1 MEASPVKRITV
12 NQVSKKFRIGF
23 QKSDGILA
31 RVLTG
36 LSGREK
42 RKLIQVLDSVSF
54 EVSAGEKI
62 GLIGN
67 NGSGKSTLLRI
78 IAGIYEADGGQVIT
92 NGDVLYMNGFS
103 LGLKPR
109 LTMRD
114 NIFLIGSIM
123 GLGYREVKN
132 NLNDIVEFAELQD
145 YLDTKVY
152 QFSSGMLSR
161 LCFATTIHCLKQK
174 KPEIILL
181 DEVFGAGGDFAFQ
194 QKALAKM
201 EEFVY
206 SGAAVIIV
214 SHQMEII
221 SKYCDRAILLE
232 KGKIKDSG
240 ESQRV
245 VTAYL
250 DNK

>member
-1 MEASPVKRITV
+1 METQPIKRIAV
-12 NQVSKKFRIGF
+12 NKVSKSFRIGF

-31 RVLTG
+31 RVLSF
-36 LSGREK
+36 LSGREAK
-42 RKLIQVLDSVSF
+42 KPSLVLDSVSF
-54 EVSAGEKI
+54 EVFAGEKV

-78 IAGIYEADGGQVIT
+78 IAGIYEADGGEVFT
-92 NGDVLYMNGFS
+92 NGEVLYMNGFR

-109 LTMRD
+109 LTMRE

-123 GLGYREVKN
+123 GLNYREVKEK
-132 NLNDIVEFAELQD
+132 LTEIVEFAELKD

-174 KPEIILL
+174 NPEIILL

-194 QKALAKM
+194 NKAIAKM

-206 SGAAVIIV
+206 GGASIIIV

-221 SKYCDRAILLE
+221 KKYCDRTILLE
-232 KGKIKDSG
+232 KGRLEGAG
-240 ESQRV
+240 ESQEV
-245 VTAYL
+245 VRSYL
-250 DNK
+250 NT